1 MITDEQL
8 KVRLAE
14 CESCLERLNA
24 TARNLP
30 AAVLNRARLDVEIIR
45 ELIELRASKTQT
57 KGIPEKLEDIW

>member
-1 MITDEQL
+1 MITDQQL
-8 KVRLAE
+8 NHRLVE
-14 CESCLERLNA
+14 CESCFAHLNA
-24 TARNLP
+24 TAQNLP

>member
-1 MITDEQL
+1 MITDDQL

-14 CESCLERLNA
+14 CESCLTHLNA
-24 TARNLP
+24 TAHNLP

-45 ELIELRASKTQT
+45 ELIRLRAGKPQT